1 MKAKEVS
8 YEDSL
13 TSVLVRSKKFMNEG
27 MPVDSKLNYRKIYDN
42 PKEYEVSYVDA
53 LANLEE
59 IKELFIKRIL

>member
-1 MKAKEVS
+1 MKAREVN

-42 PKEYEVSYVDA
+42 PK
-53 LANLEE
+53 
-59 IKELFIKRIL
+59 